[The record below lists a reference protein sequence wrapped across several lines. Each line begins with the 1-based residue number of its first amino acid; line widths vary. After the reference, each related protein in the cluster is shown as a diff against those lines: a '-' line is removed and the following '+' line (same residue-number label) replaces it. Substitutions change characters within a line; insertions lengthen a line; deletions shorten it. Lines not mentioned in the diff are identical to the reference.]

1 MRLLSVG
8 LSSMHRYLSYIL
20 FFSFLNIHLYAQKD
34 NLSNLRSKTMEVQL
48 GRQVLDTLSIIPSSV
63 QVKEWPSGAGLD
75 STYFQLDNNAIIW
88 LPKAASIQKQV
99 HVSYRVLPFNLGKR
113 YSRLDTAG
121 LYQTNDEGVLIGVE
135 LNPYEREQTLI
146 DFKGLDYNGSFS
158 RGISF
163 GNNQDL
169 VLNSS
174 FNLQLAGNLGDGI
187 EILAAITDENI
198 PLQPE
203 GNTQQLREFDRIFI
217 QLKKDN
223 NRLIAGDYELQRPNS
238 YFMNYFK
245 KLQGATFSN
254 TSQVLGKGQ
263 LTTSASV
270 AISRGQ
276 FSRNQIQPQEGNQ
289 GPYKLRGSEGERFI
303 IVLAGTE
310 KVFMDGALLRR
321 GLEED
326 YIIDYNRG
334 EVLFTNKILIT
345 KDSRVVVEFEYTDQS
360 YLRSMYAFNTEYKS
374 KKFRTYFNFFNQ
386 QDSKNAT
393 GNINLS
399 DEDKRTLQA
408 AGDNFSQAVIPS
420 IDTLNEFNS
429 FRVSYELRD
438 TAITCNGQT
447 NPLQYLVF
455 STNRDSANY
464 TARFSLVG
472 SGNGTYILD
481 EEQIANERIYRW
493 VGIDSMTCLPK
504 GDYEAVIQLVPPK
517 QQQLLTAGGEYQFSK
532 TASILTEVSLSRNDL
547 NRFSNLDEGDDTGM
561 AAYTTFRK
569 DFNLG
574 SDSSGWLLRTNL
586 SYEFVQENF
595 KALNPYRNPEF
606 LRDWNIAN
614 VQGIADAPDA
624 QEQLAKGGFV
634 IQKTGWGNVEYG
646 FSSFFRDSLYTG
658 LRHAMGLHLN
668 RGGWELIGNGSYL
681 STDEA
686 TQRTR
691 FFRPKANLVKT
702 FKKLNNWRLG
712 ANGEREKSD
721 RFTTQSDTL
730 SAASFFYDRYKF
742 FIESP
747 VEKDNKLGLNYSQ
760 RLDYAPIDTNYAQN
774 TTATEF
780 NINGQ
785 LNAQRKIQIGG
796 NFTYRQLEV
805 IDTALTPQDPAE
817 TFLGRVDLGLNLAK
831 GAIRSNT
838 TYEIGS
844 GQEPKLEFTYVKVNQ
859 GEGTHI
865 WLDSLFNND
874 GLIQL
879 NEMEI
884 APFQDQADY
893 IKVTTFTDEF
903 IRTDNVN
910 LNQSLQINPKA
921 VWYNKRGILKLM
933 SRLATQ
939 STLKINRKT
948 QDAPEVSPWNPFQ
961 LNIADTALVAVS
973 SNIRNIL
980 FFNRSNPKYDF
991 QVGQSSNESR
1001 VVQTSGYESRRTA
1014 EQFFRTRW
1022 NITQTLSTQWSI
1034 TKGERE
1040 SDSEFFN
1047 SKDYLL
1053 RFWRLEP
1060 QFTYLPNKNFRTI
1073 LRYKFQQ
1080 DENILTENGE
1090 LAQQHDFNLE
1100 ATYNRSGKSSLRAM
1114 FSFVKVQFDG
1124 NPNSPVGFVIL
1135 NGLQKGEN
1143 FLWNLSLNRQLA
1155 NNIQLNL
1162 SYEGRKTGTASVV
1175 HVGRAQVAAT
1185 F

>member
-1 MRLLSVG
+1 MLS
-8 LSSMHRYLSYIL
+8 
-20 FFSFLNIHLYAQKD
+20 FFCTIMQAQKA
-34 NLSNLRSKTMEVQL
+34 NLSNLRTKTVEVQL
-48 GRQVLDTLSIIPSSV
+48 GRQVLDTLSIIPSSI
-63 QVKEWPSGAGLD
+63 QIKEWPSGLPLD
-75 STYFQLDNNAIIW
+75 SSYFELDNNAIIW
-88 LPKAASIQKQV
+88 LSKAASIEGKV
-99 HVSYRVLPFNLGKR
+99 SISYRVLPFNLGKR
-113 YSRLDTAG
+113 FSRLDTAG
-121 LYQTNDEGVLIGVE
+121 LYQTNEEGMLIGVD

-146 DFKGLDYNGSFS
+146 DFQGLDYNGSFS

-217 QLKKDN
+217 QLKKEKN
-223 NRLIAGDYELQRPNS
+223 QLIAGDYELRRPDS

-245 KLQGATFSN
+245 KLQGATFTN

-276 FSRNQIQPQEGNQ
+276 FARNQIQPQEGNQ

-303 IVLAGTE
+303 IILAGTE
-310 KVFMDGALLRR
+310 KVFLDGALLRR

-360 YLRSMYAFNTEYKS
+360 YLRSMYAVNTEYQS

-386 QDSKNAT
+386 QDSKNT
-393 GNINLS
+393 SGNINLS
-399 DEDKRTLQA
+399 DDDKRILQA

-420 IDTLNEFNS
+420 IDTLDEFNS
-429 FRVSYELRD
+429 FRVAYEFRD
-438 TAITCNGQT
+438 TTLSCGGQT
-447 NPLQYLVF
+447 NTLQYLVF
-455 STNRDSANY
+455 SNNTDTALY

-481 EEQIANERIYRW
+481 TEQIANERVYRW
-493 VGIDSMTCLPK
+493 VGIDTTTCLPK

-532 TASILTEVSLSRNDL
+532 TASILTEVALSRNDL
-547 NRFSNLDEGDDTGM
+547 NRFSNLDKGDDTGL
-561 AAYTTFRK
+561 AAYTTFLK
-569 DFNLG
+569 DFQLG
-574 SDSSGWLLRTNL
+574 SDSSGWLLRTNM

-614 VQGIADAPDA
+614 IQGFANAPDA
-624 QEQLAKGGFV
+624 QEQLAKGGFA
-634 IQKTGWGNVEYG
+634 IEKASLGSIEYG

-658 LRHAMGLHLN
+658 LRHTAGLNIN
-668 RGGWELIGNGSYL
+668 RGGWELNSQGSYL
-681 STDEA
+681 STEEPE
-686 TQRTR
+686 QRTR
-691 FFRPKANLVKT
+691 FFRPKINLVKT

-712 ANGEREKSD
+712 SNAEREKSD
-721 RFTTQSDTL
+721 RFASKGDTL
-730 SAASFFYDRYKF
+730 SATSFFYDRYKI

-747 VEKDNKLGLNYSQ
+747 VEKNNKLGLNYSQ
-760 RLDYAPIDTNYAQN
+760 RLDYAPIDTDYAQN

-785 LNAQRKIQIGG
+785 LNAQRRLQLAG

-805 IDTALTPQDPAE
+805 IDTALTLQTPAE
-817 TFLGRVDLGLNLAK
+817 TFLGRVDVGLNLAK

-844 GQEPKLEFTYVKVNQ
+844 GQEPKLEFTYLRVNK

-874 GLIQL
+874 GVIQL

-910 LNQSLQINPKA
+910 LNQSLQINPRA
-921 VWYNKRGILKLM
+921 VWYNKRGILKLF
-933 SRLATQ
+933 SKLATQ

-948 QDAPEVSPWNPFQ
+948 QDAPDVSPWNPFQ
-961 LNIADTALVAVS
+961 LDIADTALVAVS

-991 QVGQSSNESR
+991 QIGQSNNQNR
-1001 VVQTSGYESRRTA
+1001 VVQTSGYESRRTS

-1022 NITQTLSTQWSI
+1022 NITQTLSTQWSF
-1034 TKGERE
+1034 TQGERE

-1047 SKDYLL
+1047 NKDYLL
-1053 RFWRLEP
+1053 RFWRMEP
-1060 QFTYLPNKNFRTI
+1060 QFTFLPSKNFRSI

-1090 LAQQHDFNLE
+1090 QAQQHDFNIE
-1100 ATYNRSGKSSLRAM
+1100 ATYNRSGKSSLRAQ
-1114 FSFVKVQFDG
+1114 FSFVKVQFEG

-1155 NNIQLNL
+1155 NNIQINL
-1162 SYEGRKTGTASVV
+1162 SYEGRKTGTARVV

>member
-1 MRLLSVG
+1 MFKNG
-8 LSSMHRYLSYIL
+8 CYIL
-20 FFSFLNIHLYAQKD
+20 LLLFFGHGLWAQVG
-34 NLSNLRSKTMEVQL
+34 NLSNLRSKTVKVQA

-63 QVKEWPSGAGLD
+63 QVKEMPGGTVLD
-75 STYFQLDNNAIIW
+75 STYFQLDNNAVIW
-88 LPKAASIQKQV
+88 LPKAASVKEPVKIT
-99 HVSYRVLPFNLGKR
+99 YRVLPFNLGKR

-121 LYQTNDEGVLIGVE
+121 LYQTNDEGMLIGVE

-223 NRLIAGDYELQRPNS
+223 NRLIAGDYELQRPDS

-276 FSRNQIQPQEGNQ
+276 FARNQIAAQEGNQ

-310 KVFMDGALLRR
+310 KVFLDGVLLRR

-334 EVLFTNKILIT
+334 EVTFTNKILIT

-360 YLRSMYAFNTEYKS
+360 YLRSMYTLNTEYQS

-386 QDSKNAT
+386 QDSKNST

-399 DEDKRTLQA
+399 DDDKRILQA
-408 AGDNFSQAVIPS
+408 AGDDFSQAVIPS
-420 IDTLNEFNS
+420 IDTLDEFNS
-429 FRVSYELRD
+429 FRVAYALKD
-438 TAITCNGQT
+438 TTITCNGQT
-447 NPLQYLVF
+447 NPLQYLEF
-455 STNRDSANY
+455 STNPDSANY

-472 SGNGTYILD
+472 SGNGNYVLD
-481 EEQIANERIYRW
+481 SAQIANERVYRW
-493 VGIDSMTCLPK
+493 VGLDPETCIPQ
-504 GDYEAVIQLVPPK
+504 GDYEAVVQLVPPK
-517 QQQLLTAGGEYQFSK
+517 QQQLLTAGGEYEFSK

-547 NRFSNLDEGDDTGM
+547 NRFSNLDKGDDTGL

-574 SDSSGWLLRTNL
+574 GDSSGWLLRSNL
-586 SYEFVQENF
+586 SYEFVQETF
-595 KALNPYRNPEF
+595 QALNPYRNPEF

-614 VQGIADAPDA
+614 IQGIANTVDA
-624 QEQLAKGGFV
+624 QEQLAKGGLA
-634 IQKTGWGNVEYG
+634 IEKKDWGSVEYG

-658 LRHAMGLHLN
+658 LRHVMGLN
-668 RGGWELIGNGSYL
+668 FKRAGWELTGNGSYL
-681 STDEA
+681 STDEPDKS
-686 TQRTR
+686 TR
-691 FFRPKANLVKT
+691 FFRPRFNLVKT

-712 ANGEREKSD
+712 ADGQREKSD
-721 RFTTQSDTL
+721 RYENARGDTL
-730 SAASFFYDRYKF
+730 SAASFFFDRYKI

-747 VEKDNKLGLNYSQ
+747 VEGKNKLGLNYSQ
-760 RLDYAPIDTNYAQN
+760 RLDYAPIDTDYARN

-780 NINGQ
+780 NVNGE
-785 LNAQRKIQIGG
+785 LSAQRNLRLAG
-796 NFTYRQLEV
+796 NFTYRKLEV
-805 IDTALTPQDPAE
+805 VDTALTPQTPAE
-817 TFLGRVDLGLNLAK
+817 TFLGRADLGLNLAK

-874 GLIQL
+874 GVIQQ

-884 APFQDQADY
+884 APFQDLADY
-893 IKVTTFTDEF
+893 IKVTTVTDEF

-910 LNQSLQINPKA
+910 LNQSLQINPRA
-921 VWYNKRGILKLM
+921 VWYNKRGFLKFM
-933 SRLATQ
+933 SKLATQ

-948 QDAPEVSPWNPFQ
+948 QDAPGVSPWNPLQ
-961 LNIADTALVAVS
+961 LEIPDTALVAVS

-980 FFNRSNPKYDF
+980 FFNRSDPKYDF

-1001 VVQTSGYESRRTA
+1001 VVQTSGYESRRTT

-1022 NITQTLSTQWSI
+1022 NITKTLSTQWSV
-1034 TKGERE
+1034 TRGERE
-1040 SDSEFFN
+1040 SDSEFFDN
-1047 SKDYLL
+1047 KDYRL

-1060 QFTYLPNKNFRTI
+1060 QFTFLPGKNFRSI

-1080 DENILTENGE
+1080 DENVLMAEGE
-1090 LAQQHDFNLE
+1090 MAQQHDFNIE
-1100 ATYNRSGKSSLRAM
+1100 ATYNRSGKSSLRAQ

-1124 NPNSPVGFVIL
+1124 EANSPVGFVIL
-1135 NGLQKGEN
+1135 NGLQPGEN
-1143 FLWNLSLNRQLA
+1143 FLWNVTLNRQLA

-1162 SYEGRKTGTASVV
+1162 SYEGRKTGSARVV